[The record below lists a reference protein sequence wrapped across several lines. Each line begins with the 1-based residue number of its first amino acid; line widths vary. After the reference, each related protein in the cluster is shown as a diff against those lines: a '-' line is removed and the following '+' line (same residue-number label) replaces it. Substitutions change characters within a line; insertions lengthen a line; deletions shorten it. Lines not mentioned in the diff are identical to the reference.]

1 MQKFESYADA
11 HNEFLQA
18 VDAELTELTKRQA
31 DIKKGVAKLLGSS
44 GKRTRKSAVL
54 SDVPPAP
61 PKLERQTAMNLE
73 HWMREQ
79 KECAA
84 CNGAGE
90 CVDCGTTSSQIE
102 EVSD

>member
-1 MQKFESYADA
+1 MEKFRSYADA

-18 VDAELTELTKRQA
+18 VDAELNDLTKRQA
-31 DIKKGVAKLLGSS
+31 DIKKGVAKLLGHR
-44 GKRTRKSAVL
+44 GKQARKGAVL
-54 SDVPPAP
+54 PDVPPAP

-73 HWMREQ
+73 HWMREN

-102 EVSD
+102 E